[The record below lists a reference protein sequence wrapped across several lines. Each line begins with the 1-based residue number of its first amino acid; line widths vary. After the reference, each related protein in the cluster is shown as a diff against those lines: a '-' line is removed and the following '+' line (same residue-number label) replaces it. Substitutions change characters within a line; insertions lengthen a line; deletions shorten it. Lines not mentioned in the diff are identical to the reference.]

1 MTDTTK
7 KASDNATEL
16 FVQGYNCGQ
25 AVLMAFAQRYGIDE
39 QQASHLAAAFGG
51 GVGHQRMTCGAVL
64 ALAVLAGLETADADA
79 DHKVPMQR
87 SFKLIQRM
95 TEEFKTSYGSAICG
109 EILGLKGFTKAI
121 GTATDIPTPEQ
132 YKSRPCALKVRLA
145 AEIFERHLKE
155 KEL

>member
-25 AVLMAFAQRYGIDE
+25 AVLMAFARRYGIDE
-39 QQASHLAAAFGG
+39 RQASRIAAAFGG
-51 GVGHQRMTCGAVL
+51 GVGQQRMTCGAVL
-64 ALAVLAGLETADADA
+64 ALAVLAGLEVGDACADD
-79 DHKVPMQR
+79 KELKQR
-87 SFKLIQRM
+87 SAKLIQRM
-95 TEEFKTSYGSAICG
+95 TEEFKASYGSAICG
-109 EILGLKGFTKAI
+109 EILGLKGYTKAI

-145 AEIFERHLKE
+145 AEIFERYLMEVK
-155 KEL
+155 K